1 MPNESSL
8 KIRLNMK
15 EDNGQ
20 SQKIWNFLSQLK
32 LKARHCYLQIRCEC
46 TILVDY
52 TEDLLLYML
61 VIGVANSELQENLLK
76 VKKLNLSVSKKEI
89 GDSTG

>member
-1 MPNESSL
+1 
-8 KIRLNMK
+8 MK

-20 SQKIWNFLSQLK
+20 SENLK
-32 LKARHCYLQIRCEC
+32 LPVPAQVESQALLICEC

-61 VIGVANSELQENLLK
+61 VIGVADSELQENLLK
-76 VKKLNLSVSKKEI
+76 VKKLNLSVSKKVPKK
-89 GDSTG
+89 GGNYW